1 MNNITQ
7 PIKWHGGKRYLAKWI
22 QSLAPTGYTH
32 RNIVFGGGL
41 GEFWNWPHE
50 GTSEAVNDTYGALT
64 NFWRT
69 LQNKQLFADFHRQVD
84 AMPFSQV
91 EWEDSDPST
100 AIGFFV
106 RFRQSRQGLGND
118 YSTPTRRT
126 RRGMNEQVS
135 AWLTAV
141 AGLADC
147 HRRLKRVEI
156 RNMDFRQFI
165 YKYDHSK
172 ALFYCDPPYVHSTRS
187 TGGGEYGHEM
197 TEDDHTELL
206 DQLGHLS
213 GRFLLSG
220 YQCALYD
227 QAAAKYG
234 WTRHEKVI
242 DNKASSQKVKP
253 TKTECV
259 WAG

>member
-1 MNNITQ
+1 MITQ

-22 QSLAPTGYTH
+22 HSLTPAGYTH

-50 GTSEAVNDTYGALT
+50 GISESVNDTYGELT
-64 NFWRT
+64 NFWHT
-69 LQNKQLFADFHRQVD
+69 LQDKQKFADFHRQVD

-91 EWEDSDPST
+91 EWEDSDTTT
-100 AIGFFV
+100 ALGFFV
-106 RFRQSRQGLGND
+106 RFRQSRQGLGRD
-118 YSTPTRRT
+118 YATPTSRT

-141 AGLADC
+141 DGLVDC
-147 HRRLKRVEI
+147 HQRLRRVEI
-156 RNMDFRQFI
+156 RNLHFREFI
-165 YKYDHSK
+165 RIYDHPK

-197 TEDDHTELL
+197 TEADHTELL
-206 DQLGHLS
+206 EQLAGLT

-220 YQCALYD
+220 YRCAMYD
-227 QAAAKYG
+227 QAAAKHG
-234 WTRHEKVI
+234 WARHEKEI
-242 DNKASSQKVKP
+242 DNKASSQKSKP
-253 TKTECV
+253 RKMECV
-259 WAG
+259 WAN